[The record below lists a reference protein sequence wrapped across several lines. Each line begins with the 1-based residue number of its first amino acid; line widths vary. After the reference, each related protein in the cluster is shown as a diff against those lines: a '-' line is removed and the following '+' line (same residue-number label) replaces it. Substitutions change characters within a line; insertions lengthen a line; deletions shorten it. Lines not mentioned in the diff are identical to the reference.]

1 MCVCVFESGTLGM
14 NHVSVIDRA
23 CSCMIFARLIKLT
36 LTRLKMLPSRMA
48 HHLTFHISMLLNWRK
63 ADTKV
68 SEVMVFRDSTMS
80 KEVCRPQYMKVMCDE
95 ELVIVKVFSK
105 TNTRTNSSLQVL
117 PTAWIKSLLS
127 IQAMVPLTRSWR
139 EWE

>member
-1 MCVCVFESGTLGM
+1 MCVFESGTLGL

-23 CSCMIFARLIKLT
+23 CSCLIVARLIKLT

-63 ADTKV
+63 ADRKV

-95 ELVIVKVFSK
+95 ELVIVKVFAQK
-105 TNTRTNSSLQVL
+105 RKNCFRKVGE
-117 PTAWIKSLLS
+117 IRKSVIWSVPSWSELKWLS
-127 IQAMVPLTRSWR
+127 VDRNFF
-139 EWE
+139 

>member
-1 MCVCVFESGTLGM
+1 MCLCVFESGTLGL

-23 CSCMIFARLIKLT
+23 CSCLIVARLIKLT

-63 ADTKV
+63 ADRKV

-95 ELVIVKVFSK
+95 ELVIVKVFAQK
-105 TNTRTNSSLQVL
+105 RKNCFRKVGE
-117 PTAWIKSLLS
+117 IRKSVIWYVPSCSELKWLS
-127 IQAMVPLTRSWR
+127 VDRNFF
-139 EWE
+139 

>member
-95 ELVIVKVFSK
+95 ELVIVKVFAQK
-105 TNTRTNSSLQVL
+105 RKNCFRKVGD
-117 PTAWIKSLLS
+117 IRKSV
-127 IQAMVPLTRSWR
+127 IWYVPSCSELKWLYLDRNFF
-139 EWE
+139 

>member
-1 MCVCVFESGTLGM
+1 MRVFESGTLGL

-23 CSCMIFARLIKLT
+23 CSCLIVARLIKLT

-63 ADTKV
+63 ADRKV
-68 SEVMVFRDSTMS
+68 SKVMVFRDSTMS

-95 ELVIVKVFSK
+95 ELVIVKVFAQK
-105 TNTRTNSSLQVL
+105 RKNCFRKVGE
-117 PTAWIKSLLS
+117 IRKSVIWSVPSCSELKWLS
-127 IQAMVPLTRSWR
+127 VDRNFF
-139 EWE
+139 